1 MKLQDKL
8 NILKQSITECKMT
21 TCYFTYEKS
30 YVHYYVSDVNE
41 KFVLGIEEFDFKIKG
56 YELRKMSRLKSVCMR
71 NDKTNEIN
79 DMMGLTNNLVHPEV
93 DISSW
98 KNIFSSRCLDNELI
112 EIECDN
118 DGNFY
123 IGKVVKILNNC
134 IYFLEL
140 DPHGIWDDEPF
151 IINYKD
157 IDGIKWNTWYLNGWK
172 WYFENK
178 N

>member
-1 MKLQDKL
+1 MEEIK
-8 NILKQSITECKMT
+8 NMYI
-21 TCYFTYEKS
+21 KS
-30 YVHYYVSDVNE
+30 LDESDV
-41 KFVLGIEEFDFKIKG
+41 GIDSILNK
-56 YELRKMSRLKSVCMR
+56 LR
-71 NDKTNEIN
+71 
-79 DMMGLTNNLVHPEV
+79 DM
-93 DISSW
+93 I
-98 KNIFSSRCLDNELI
+98 RCLDNELI